1 MTYYLRS
8 PEMWHTSGD
17 EHRSRRSQLPVDT
30 SSTTY
35 LHRDAGY
42 APLIQD
48 RVTHNTFI
56 THGHHR
62 HVNLLV
68 LVLIQTKYQCIFVL
82 LGFRSQLVVMWFST
96 ACFQ

>member
-35 LHRDAGY
+35 PHWDVGY

-48 RVTHNTFI
+48 QVTQNTFI
-56 THGHHR
+56 TPGHHR
-62 HVNLLV
+62 QVKSNCSCVDTNTISMHFCLV
-68 LVLIQTKYQCIFVL
+68 
-82 LGFRSQLVVMWFST
+82 GF
-96 ACFQ
+96 